1 MSINLDKLLEELADE
16 VIEVAQKNLG
26 AYRSVK
32 GANGKTYKRRAV
44 ASGNLKN
51 NLGYSIKKIGNTS
64 NIVFSAGGKAKNY
77 YLAVNNGRNGTDRK
91 FNDSGKTP
99 SMPPSSDIESW
110 MRIKPIRLRGAKG
123 FIKQTPK
130 GMARAAF
137 AIAKSIKKRGIDPFP
152 YYTDAINE
160 VLEKRIPQWTE
171 EITKQ
176 LDLKI
181 AEWQ

>member
-1 MSINLDKLLEELADE
+1 MTINLDLLLEEIADE

-32 GANGKTYKRRAV
+32 GANGKTYRRRAV
-44 ASGNLKN
+44 ASGTLKN
-51 NLGYSIKKIGNTS
+51 SLGYSIKKIGGTS
-64 NIVFSAGGKAKNY
+64 SIVFSAGGKAKQY
-77 YLAVNNGRNGTDRK
+77 YLAVNNGRSKGT
-91 FNDSGKTP
+91 
-99 SMPPSSDIESW
+99 MPPPQAIENW

-137 AIAKSIKKRGIDPFP
+137 AIAKSIKKRGIEPFP

-160 VLEKRIPQWTE
+160 VLEKRLPYITE
-171 EITKQ
+171 EITRQ
-176 LDLKI
+176 IDLKI
-181 AEWQ
+181 QEWQ

>member
-1 MSINLDKLLEELADE
+1 MSINLDKLLEDLADE

-51 NLGYSIKKIGNTS
+51 NLGYSIKKIGGES
-64 NIVFSAGGKAKNY
+64 SIVFSAGGSAKQY
-77 YLAVNNGRNGTDRK
+77 YLAVNNGRAKGT
-91 FNDSGKTP
+91 
-99 SMPPSSDIESW
+99 MPPPQAIENW

>member
-1 MSINLDKLLEELADE
+1 MDFDKLLEEIADE

-51 NLGYSIKKIGNTS
+51 NLGYSIKTVGNIS
-64 NIVFSAGGKAKNY
+64 KVVFGAGGKAKQY
-77 YLAVNNGRNGTDRK
+77 YLSVNNGRAKGT
-91 FNDSGKTP
+91 
-99 SMPPSSDIESW
+99 MPPPSAIENW
-110 MRIKPIRLRGAKG
+110 MRIKPVRLQGPKG

-130 GMARAAF
+130 AMARAAF
-137 AIAKSIKKRGIDPFP
+137 AIAKSIQKRGISPFP

-160 VLEKRIPQWTE
+160 VLERRMPEFTE
-171 EITKQ
+171 EIVKQ
-176 LDLKI
+176 LDITIQK
-181 AEWQ
+181 WQ

>member
-1 MSINLDKLLEELADE
+1 MTINLDLLLEEIADE

-26 AYRSVK
+26 AYRSMK
-32 GANGKTYKRRAV
+32 GANGKTYRRRAV
-44 ASGNLKN
+44 ASGTLKN
-51 NLGYSIKKIGNTS
+51 SLGYSIKKIGGTS
-64 NIVFSAGGKAKNY
+64 SIVFSAGGKAKQY
-77 YLAVNNGRNGTDRK
+77 YLAVNNGRAKGT
-91 FNDSGKTP
+91 
-99 SMPPSSDIESW
+99 MLSSQAIENW

-137 AIAKSIKKRGIDPFP
+137 AIAKSIKKRGIEPFP

-160 VLEKRIPQWTE
+160 VLEKRLPYLTE
-171 EITKQ
+171 EITRQ
-176 LDLKI
+176 IDLKI